1 MGLMIELGKINDH
14 AVFMGYRRL
23 EDGSIGQAEMRSLF
37 RNERMSLLLLMDSL

>member
-14 AVFMGYRRL
+14 AVLMGYRRL

-37 RNERMSLLLLMDSL
+37 RKKRMSLLLLMDSL